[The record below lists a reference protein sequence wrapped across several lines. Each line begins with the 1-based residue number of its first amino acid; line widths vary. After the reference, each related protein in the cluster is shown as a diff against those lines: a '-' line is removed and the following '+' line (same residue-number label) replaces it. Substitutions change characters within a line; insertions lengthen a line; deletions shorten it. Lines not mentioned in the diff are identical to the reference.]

1 MSFSERLKEARI
13 SLGYKQKQVADAMG
27 VEISTY
33 CGYET
38 GKRQPDVAKIKQ
50 LASILEVSGDFLLET
65 GFSVKDQEETDGQ
78 TGPDSGR
85 ADDEA
90 AKQDRTHPAD
100 AGFVE
105 LIRDYKQLNKYY
117 QNAVKHLV
125 EELLEAQK
133 EKEEGD

>member
-65 GFSVKDQEETDGQ
+65 GFSSSDQEEADAK
-78 TGPDSGR
+78 TGPYSLQ
-85 ADDEA
+85 ADLSKAE
-90 AKQDRTHPAD
+90 QQSQRHPAD
-100 AGFVE
+100 AASVE
-105 LIRDYKQLNKYY
+105 LIREYRQLNQYY
-117 QNAVKHLV
+117 QNVVKHLV
-125 EELLEAQK
+125 KDLLDAQK
-133 EKEEGD
+133 EKED